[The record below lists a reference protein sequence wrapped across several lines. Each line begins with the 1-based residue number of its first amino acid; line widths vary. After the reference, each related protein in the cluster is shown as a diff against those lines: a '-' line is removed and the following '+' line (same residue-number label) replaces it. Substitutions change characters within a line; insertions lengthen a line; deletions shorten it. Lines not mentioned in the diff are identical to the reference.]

1 MGELY
6 GLVVHFDVLPGHEA
20 AFDALVA
27 ETIEKIRL
35 NEPDTLV
42 YISHKDALS
51 SPSRRVFYELY
62 RDFAAFEI
70 HEASSYVQRF
80 LAEEGTHLNGDPVV
94 MHLSSVAGVLNAG
107 GSTDA

>member
-42 YISHKDALS
+42 YISHKGALS
-51 SPSRRVFYELY
+51 SPIAASLLRALPGLRGI
-62 RDFAAFEI
+62 RD
-70 HEASSYVQRF
+70 S
-80 LAEEGTHLNGDPVV
+80 
-94 MHLSSVAGVLNAG
+94 
-107 GSTDA
+107 